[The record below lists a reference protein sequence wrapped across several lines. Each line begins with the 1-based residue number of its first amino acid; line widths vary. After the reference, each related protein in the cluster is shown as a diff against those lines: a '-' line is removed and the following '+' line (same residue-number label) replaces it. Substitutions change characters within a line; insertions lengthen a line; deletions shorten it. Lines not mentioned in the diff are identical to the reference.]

1 MLAIQILAVDYFIL
15 HSTEKNKKGTS
26 AAVCA
31 KIVRSDFFHILNIN
45 RFPSIEQNIKFSKK
59 NWGFIGNVGL
69 FIFYYFKAYE
79 KKIREWGKVGSPTN
93 PLGERHF
100 TPWSFL
106 KSNRKNLLQRNGD
119 RKRIVV
125 VKLLSISYNSVHLTR
140 STFMCTFSVRF
151 NWSLL
156 VSLSRST
163 TLNGTWYPKTI
174 VQYETKP
181 VAFRYQIK
189 QSNLTKWI
197 GVV

>member
-1 MLAIQILAVDYFIL
+1 MLAYLFFTTLKHMKRKSGNGLKWEVQPTHWERDTLL
-15 HSTEKNKKGTS
+15 H
-26 AAVCA
+26 
-31 KIVRSDFFHILNIN
+31 
-45 RFPSIEQNIKFSKK
+45 
-59 NWGFIGNVGL
+59 GL
-69 FIFYYFKAYE
+69 
-79 KKIREWGKVGSPTN
+79 SP
-93 PLGERHF
+93 F
-100 TPWSFL
+100 

-125 VKLLSISYNSVHLTR
+125 VKLLSISYTSVHLTR
-140 STFMCTFSVRF
+140 STFICTFSVRF

-189 QSNLTKWI
+189 QSNLTKWK

>member
-1 MLAIQILAVDYFIL
+1 MAIQILAVDYFIL

-31 KIVRSDFFHILNIN
+31 KIVRSDCFHILNIN
-45 RFPSIEQNIKFSKK
+45 RFPSIKQNIKFSKK

-69 FIFYYFKAYE
+69 FIFYYFKANE
-79 KKIREWGKVGSPTN
+79 KNIREWGKVGSPTN

-163 TLNGTWYPKTI
+163 TLNGTWYPK
-174 VQYETKP
+174 QL
-181 VAFRYQIK
+181 FSMK
-189 QSNLTKWI
+189 QNPWLSDI
-197 GVV
+197 R

>member
-15 HSTEKNKKGTS
+15 HSTEKNKKGNS

-79 KKIREWGKVGSPTN
+79 KNIREWVKVGSPTN

-163 TLNGTWYPKTI
+163 IYWMVLDTL
-174 VQYETKP
+174 
-181 VAFRYQIK
+181 K
-189 QSNLTKWI
+189 QLFSMKQNPWLSDI
-197 GVV
+197 R

>member
-1 MLAIQILAVDYFIL
+1 MLAYLYFTTLKHMKRTSGNGLKWEVQPTHWERDTLL
-15 HSTEKNKKGTS
+15 H
-26 AAVCA
+26 V
-31 KIVRSDFFHILNIN
+31 
-45 RFPSIEQNIKFSKK
+45 
-59 NWGFIGNVGL
+59 
-69 FIFYYFKAYE
+69 
-79 KKIREWGKVGSPTN
+79 
-93 PLGERHF
+93 
-100 TPWSFL
+100 

-181 VAFRYQIK
+181 VALRYQIK
-189 QSNLTKWI
+189 QSNLTKWK

>member
-1 MLAIQILAVDYFIL
+1 M
-15 HSTEKNKKGTS
+15 S

-31 KIVRSDFFHILNIN
+31 KIVRSDFFHILNIY

-59 NWGFIGNVGL
+59 NLGLIGNVGL

-79 KKIREWGKVGSPTN
+79 KKSREWGKVGSLTN

-100 TPWSFL
+100 TPWSFLL

-163 TLNGTWYPKTI
+163 TLNGT
-174 VQYETKP
+174 
-181 VAFRYQIK
+181 
-189 QSNLTKWI
+189 
-197 GVV
+197 

>member
-1 MLAIQILAVDYFIL
+1 M
-15 HSTEKNKKGTS
+15 S

-59 NWGFIGNVGL
+59 NVGLIGNVGL

-79 KKIREWGKVGSPTN
+79 KKTN

-125 VKLLSISYNSVHLTR
+125 VKLLSMSYNSVHLTR

-163 TLNGTWYPKTI
+163 TLNVT
-174 VQYETKP
+174 
-181 VAFRYQIK
+181 
-189 QSNLTKWI
+189 
-197 GVV
+197 

>member
-1 MLAIQILAVDYFIL
+1 M
-15 HSTEKNKKGTS
+15 S

-79 KKIREWGKVGSPTN
+79 KKSREWGKVGSLTN

-189 QSNLTKWI
+189 QSNLRCCLAIK

>member
-1 MLAIQILAVDYFIL
+1 MLAYL
-15 HSTEKNKKGTS
+15 
-26 AAVCA
+26 
-31 KIVRSDFFHILNIN
+31 FFTTLKQMN
-45 RFPSIEQNIKFSKK
+45 
-59 NWGFIGNVGL
+59 
-69 FIFYYFKAYE
+69 
-79 KKIREWGKVGSPTN
+79 IREWGKVGSPTN